1 MRMEQ
6 QPHQLYG
13 LTAALLFWLGLYGIV
28 TCREL
33 LRKIMSVNIMGGGVF
48 LLLISVAHRNHIETP
63 DPVPHA
69 MVLTGI
75 VVALSA
81 TAFAIALAR
90 RLARNTGHD
99 RLDVKD

>member
-1 MRMEQ
+1 MDNVY
-6 QPHQLYG
+6 QLYG
-13 LTAALLFWLGLYGIV
+13 LTAAALFWIGLYGVIASK
-28 TCREL
+28 EL
-33 LRKIMSVNIMGGGVF
+33 LRKIMAVNIMGGAVF
-48 LLLISVAHRNHIETP
+48 LLLISVARRNYIEMA

-90 RLARNTGHD
+90 RLAELDGSD
-99 RLDVKD
+99 RLNEEE